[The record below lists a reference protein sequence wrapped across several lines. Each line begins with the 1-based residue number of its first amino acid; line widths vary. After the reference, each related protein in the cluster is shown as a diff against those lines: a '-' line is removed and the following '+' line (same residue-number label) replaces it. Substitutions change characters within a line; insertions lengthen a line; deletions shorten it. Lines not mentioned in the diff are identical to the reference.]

1 MSRPRKFTEKRK
13 KLFLQVLSEQ
23 ANISQA
29 CRAVNIDRQT
39 AYNAKEDDAEFAEA
53 WDNAHEQA
61 IDRLEAEAWRRAHDG
76 FREPVYYQ
84 GEPVG
89 YIRKYSDRLME
100 LLLTSSRPEKYK
112 QRWQGDINATGNLK
126 LEIVD
131 YATANEDPDTS

>member
-1 MSRPRKFTEKRK
+1 MPHNVSGKKLETIYLALSTNRGGKQVSRPRKFTEKRK

-76 FREPVYYQ
+76 D
-84 GEPVG
+84 
-89 YIRKYSDRLME
+89 RKS
-100 LLLTSSRPEKYK
+100 
-112 QRWQGDINATGNLK
+112 
-126 LEIVD
+126 VV
-131 YATANEDPDTS
+131 